1 MARTANVFAR
11 VEPEVK
17 EQAEQVL
24 DRLGIPM
31 SNAVGMFLRQIV
43 LQRGIPFE
51 MKLPAYEEPVAYG
64 SLTKEQFNAEIEK
77 GMEDI
82 RAGRVYSADEV
93 EAEED
98 LNQFVQY
105 LLFAKKN
112 KQAAKNVLDDFED
125 TIKKLKKVAS
135 SLKVCDNPRL
145 QSFGYRRIN
154 FQQHRYFMLYRIEND
169 IASGRIAE
177 VRSRSMSCNYMT
189 RTSQQEC
196 RGILES

>member
-1 MARTANVFAR
+1 MARTANVFAH

-125 TIKKLKKVAS
+125 TIKKLKNVAS

-145 QSFGYRRIN
+145 QSLGYRRIN
-154 FQQHRYFMLYRIEND
+154 FQQHRYFMLYRIENN

-177 VRSRSMSCNYMT
+177 VRSRSMSCNCMT

-196 RGILES
+196 RGILEN

>member
-51 MKLPAYEEPVAYG
+51 M
-64 SLTKEQFNAEIEK
+64 IEK

-82 RAGRVYSADEV
+82 KAGRVYSADEV
-93 EAEED
+93 EAEMKRE
-98 LNQFVQY
+98 
-105 LLFAKKN
+105 
-112 KQAAKNVLDDFED
+112 
-125 TIKKLKKVAS
+125 
-135 SLKVCDNPRL
+135 
-145 QSFGYRRIN
+145 FGI
-154 FQQHRYFMLYRIEND
+154 
-169 IASGRIAE
+169 
-177 VRSRSMSCNYMT
+177 
-189 RTSQQEC
+189 
-196 RGILES
+196 